1 LDNGAEVRQYT
12 RDGDTAL
19 HMAIYEGN
27 AKLIWPLLDH
37 GEELK
42 VIDASGR
49 TPLLQAI
56 LKGELEV
63 MKILLAAGADR
74 NAQFGPSPGKTALEI
89 DKDNLEKARELA
101 SRKSSRKK
109 HFWFR
114 RLVRGAERQTRAL
127 ESMETILTQPQEVSL
142 NFDTQNQLRGQLKP
156 TSSYALDACKGFQGV
171 VMDFL
176 VGRLKKNL
184 HGHTS
189 VYEVLYGGGPEG
201 VIRPLRLYGMNE
213 TENFGGIIFQQ
224 IM

>member
-74 NAQFGPSPGKTALEI
+74 NAQFGPSPGKLPW
-89 DKDNLEKARELA
+89 KL
-101 SRKSSRKK
+101 
-109 HFWFR
+109 
-114 RLVRGAERQTRAL
+114 TR
-127 ESMETILTQPQEVSL
+127 TIL
-142 NFDTQNQLRGQLKP
+142 RKP
-156 TSSYALDACKGFQGV
+156 G
-171 VMDFL
+171 
-176 VGRLKKNL
+176 N
-184 HGHTS
+184 
-189 VYEVLYGGGPEG
+189 
-201 VIRPLRLYGMNE
+201 
-213 TENFGGIIFQQ
+213 
-224 IM
+224 